1 MPVRRPRGYFGEDHE
16 TIGSDIQAVLRILR
30 MPEQVLGKEE
40 WERLQQVQPQT
51 WYPISWLLGL
61 MEILEAHVGP
71 YGLMQ
76 MGRRLFELSHKDRVK
91 LSARSARDIL
101 YGLDGMYHHANKG
114 RGIGGWKVLKFEAGL
129 AELEKNTPH
138 HCVMEQGILTEA
150 LQTVGCPSNV
160 SQTRCFRD
168 GADSCIFQVTSAY
181 IDQRWWGD
189 PALSAARASR

>member
-16 TIGSDIQAVLRILR
+16 TIGSDILAVLKILK

-40 WERLQQVQPQT
+40 WQRLQRVQADQ
-51 WYPISWLLGL
+51 WYPIEHLLGL

-91 LSARSARDIL
+91 VMAKSARDII
-101 YGLDGMYHHANKG
+101 YGIDDMYHHANKG
-114 RGIGGWKVLKFEAGL
+114 RGIGGWRVIKFEPGL

-150 LQTVGCPSNV
+150 LLTVGCAANV
-160 SQTRCFRD
+160 TQTKCFRD
-168 GADSCIFQVTSAY
+168 GADVCVYQVTSAF
-181 IDQRWWGD
+181 IDQRWSGD
-189 PALSAARASR
+189 TKK

>member
-16 TIGSDIQAVLRILR
+16 TIGSDILAVLKILK

-40 WERLQQVQPQT
+40 WQRLQRVQADQ
-51 WYPISWLLGL
+51 WYPIEHLLGL

-91 LSARSARDIL
+91 VMAKSARDII
-101 YGLDGMYHHANKG
+101 YGIDDMYHHANKG
-114 RGIGGWKVLKFEAGL
+114 RGIGGWRVIKFEPGL

-150 LQTVGCPSNV
+150 LSTVGCAANV
-160 SQTRCFRD
+160 TQTKCFRD
-168 GADSCIFQVTSAY
+168 GADVCVYQVTSAF
-181 IDQRWWGD
+181 IDQRWSGD
-189 PALSAARASR
+189 TKK

>member
-1 MPVRRPRGYFGEDHE
+1 MPVRRPRGYTVEDHE
-16 TIGSDIQAVLRILR
+16 TLGSDILAVLKILR

-40 WERLQQVQPQT
+40 WLQLQQVRAED
-51 WYPISWLLGL
+51 WYPIERLLGL

-91 LSARSARDIL
+91 VIAKSARDII
-101 YGLDGMYHHANKG
+101 YGIDSMYHHANKG
-114 RGIGGWKVLKFEAGL
+114 RGIGGWKVLKFEPGL

-150 LQTVGCPSNV
+150 LHTVSCPSNV
-160 SQTRCFRD
+160 TQTKCFRD
-168 GADSCIFQVTSAY
+168 GADVCVYQVTSAF
-181 IDQRWWGD
+181 IDQRWSGEV
-189 PALSAARASR
+189 AKR